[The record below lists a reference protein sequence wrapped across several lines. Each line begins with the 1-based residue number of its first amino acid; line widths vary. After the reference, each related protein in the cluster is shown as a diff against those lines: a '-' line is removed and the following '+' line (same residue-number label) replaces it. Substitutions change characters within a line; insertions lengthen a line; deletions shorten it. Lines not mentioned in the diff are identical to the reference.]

1 MPHSFE
7 RLSPQGAEKA
17 APMPAR
23 ARGLSGVFNRLVQQH
38 REAALLLGHAEAA
51 TDPAQR
57 QELWRTLRKELLAHE
72 KAEMIAVYGALDQSA
87 TRDIAPRHG
96 EDALALEAAIGA
108 VDLGG
113 YSAPNWADLI
123 RQLRAMLQ
131 QHVEEEEH
139 EFFPRALEAL
149 GKSAAEELDARYV
162 AVKERELER
171 L

>member
-1 MPHSFE
+1 
-7 RLSPQGAEKA
+7 
-17 APMPAR
+17 
-23 ARGLSGVFNRLVQQH
+23 LVQQH
-38 REAALLLGHAEAA
+38 REAALLLGQAEAA
-51 TDPAQR
+51 TDPAER
-57 QELWRTLRKELLAHE
+57 QELWRTLRKELLSHE
-72 KAEMIAVYGALDQSA
+72 KAEMIAVYGALDQVA

-123 RQLRAMLQ
+123 GQLSAMLQ

-149 GKSAAEELDARYV
+149 GRNAAEELDGRYL
-162 AVKERELER
+162 AVKEREMER